1 MAATDLYEVIVVL
14 PPHRARPVLTGLDAT
29 AGISRFY
36 SQIAIGAESRPA
48 WASQTGPTD
57 PADII
62 GELRSRLPEEA
73 VSDLRYAVMTGCGL
87 AQLRFVPETALATI
101 SDGLARVVLS
111 DWSAK
116 QAYHLTLRRELS
128 LCLAFP
134 ERDADQPVSG
144 GILPVVAADVA
155 PDGSLVATTDAATT
169 RLWRPGTGE
178 ELRTIEA
185 SGSDVSF
192 VLGGSAVQITDFD
205 RQRFIDVSTGQV
217 LTEQPAGAVVSPGGL
232 LLAAA
237 ANGLVAVTDIR
248 GNRELWRA
256 EGDRFA
262 WAKDDRLFVSAWASG
277 PTFGRDARTGTV
289 LVEIPGYAPAPAP
302 DGASVITAD
311 GGELAIW
318 DARTGELRTR
328 LAGVAVPTDPWAS
341 QSSVLAYD
349 PAVRAVL
356 IRDRHNALLVVDSL
370 SGEVSFRLH
379 GYAADLIS
387 GAGVVLTSD
396 FAYDAASG
404 HELYR
409 TGRRNVVSDA
419 VGRSIALAQLPG
431 GIETQVLDARS
442 GRLRF
447 EAAGAPLRFGG
458 RGSMLVTALD
468 DRRAALYDAN
478 SGSQL
483 AALGTMRVLSVLE
496 APRASSGALETLGL
510 RELEPLGLRESVL
523 ESELPSTE
531 QAPGGGPG
539 GSLIEE
545 ELSRPG
551 TVENGPEV
559 EYVHRYVVV
568 TGPDVVTPE
577 IAFDISAALVRDRPA
592 DLPRSTPVALQ
603 PTIDAAG
610 AATGAPEVSFAIYAT
625 PAFAML
631 SPSKFNVEVPA
642 DSDPDPVTFR
652 LVASLGADG
661 PHEVS
666 VVLWQGWLLVG
677 RVKLVIKIE
686 AEPKPLNLVRR
697 SLTVPPPGER
707 AAAPEVAIYVSR
719 VSAGGRDT
727 LHYSY
732 EWPARGWPRVDA
744 GSVELLTTADRWLDD
759 KFQLLSSA
767 ARQQGP
773 GAGDEP
779 AGREFERIGENL
791 YSQLFTDELKAFYA
805 TFAAEAKSLLL
816 FSDEPWIPWELV
828 KPWGGGIDGDF
839 LCAQFDLSRWYY
851 SRSCKVPKSDLVV
864 SEVAPIIPQSDLPAT
879 WDEARFFQALP
890 GQWPSVSLH
899 RPLPV
904 RRTEVLEILSGGL
917 TQLVHFAAHGSLR
930 DDGGIAAIELTDGLL
945 KAEDIVGNL
954 VESGL
959 RSATP
964 VVFMNA
970 CHSGRQV
977 IGLTRPDGWV
987 ERCIDLGCRG
997 FLGANWE
1004 VNDQLAATF
1013 AIEVYN
1019 RLVRREPIA
1028 AAVRRARQLLRSQDP
1043 ANPTWL
1049 SYSLYAHPNMTLLAA
1064 GSSAR

>member
-1 MAATDLYEVIVVL
+1 MAATDLYEVLVVL
-14 PPHRARPVLTGLDAT
+14 PPQNAWRTLAGLDAT
-29 AGISRFY
+29 AGISRFPTR
-36 SQIAIGAESRPA
+36 IAIGDRAESHPA
-48 WASQTGPTD
+48 WAAPVTS
-57 PADII
+57 ADLI
-62 GELRSRLPEEA
+62 GELRHRLPEEVISHLRDA
-73 VSDLRYAVMTGCGL
+73 VLNGCGL
-87 AQLRFVPETALATI
+87 VQLRFVPEPALAAI
-101 SDGLARVVLS
+101 SEGFQRVVQSDGATM
-111 DWSAK
+111 
-116 QAYHLTLRRELS
+116 QAYYRSLRVRELP
-128 LCLAFP
+128 LALAFP
-134 ERDADQPVSG
+134 ERDAARPVNG
-144 GILPVVAADVA
+144 GILPIVAADVA
-155 PDGSLVATTDAATT
+155 PGGSLVATTDAATT
-169 RLWRPGTGE
+169 RLWRPGSAQ
-178 ELRTIEA
+178 ELRAVKA
-185 SGSDVSF
+185 SGSSVSF
-192 VLGGSAVQITDFD
+192 VLGGSAVQVTDLD
-205 RQRFIDVSTGQV
+205 LRRFIDVATGRV
-217 LTEQPAGAVVSPGGL
+217 LTEQPAAAAVSPSGL
-232 LLAAA
+232 LVAAA
-237 ANGLVAVTDIR
+237 AHGLVAVTDIR
-248 GNRELWRA
+248 GGREMWRA

-262 WAKDDRLFVSAWASG
+262 WATDDRLFVSALASG
-277 PTFGRDARTGTV
+277 PTFARDSRTGTA
-289 LVEIPGYAPAPAP
+289 LVEIPGYAPTPAP
-302 DGASVITAD
+302 DGESVITVD

-318 DARTGELRTR
+318 DARSGRLRTR
-328 LAGVAVPTDPWAS
+328 LAGLAMPTDPWAS

-349 PAVRAVL
+349 PAVRVVL
-356 IRDRHNALLVVDSL
+356 IRDRNNALLVVDSL
-370 SGEVSFRLH
+370 TGEVSFRLH
-379 GYAADLIS
+379 GNAADLIG
-387 GAGVVLTSD
+387 GASVVLTSD
-396 FAYDAASG
+396 FAYDAITG
-404 HELYR
+404 RELYR
-409 TGRRNVVSDA
+409 TGRGHVVSDSA
-419 VGRSIALAQLPG
+419 GRSIALAQLPG
-431 GIETQVLDARS
+431 GVETQVLDARS

-458 RGSMLVTALD
+458 RGSLLVTALD
-468 DRRAALYDAN
+468 DGRAALYDAN

-496 APRASSGALETLGL
+496 TSKAGGGAGSAFTIGRLPNPRDLAGDLRHDEWSG
-510 RELEPLGLRESVL
+510 
-523 ESELPSTE
+523 
-531 QAPGGGPG
+531 QPGGN
-539 GSLIEE
+539 LLEE
-545 ELSRPG
+545 ELSRQGPDSS
-551 TVENGPEV
+551 VPEV

-568 TGPDVVTPE
+568 TGPDAVTPE

-592 DLPRSTPVALQ
+592 DLPWSSPVALQ
-603 PTIDAAG
+603 PTIDTAG
-610 AATGAPEVSFAIYAT
+610 AATGAPEVSFALYAA

-631 SPSKFNVEVPA
+631 SPAKFSVEVPA
-642 DSDPDPVTFR
+642 DSDPEPATFR
-652 LVASLGADG
+652 LVATAKADG

-666 VVLWQGWLLVG
+666 VVLWQGWLLIG

-686 AEPKPLNLVRR
+686 AEPRPLNLVRR

-744 GSVELLTTADRWLDD
+744 GSVELLTTADRWLSD
-759 KFQLLSSA
+759 KFELLSSA
-767 ARQQGP
+767 ARQAGP
-773 GAGDEP
+773 GGGDEP

-805 TFAAEAKSLLL
+805 KFAGTAKSLLL

-839 LCAQFDLSRWYY
+839 LCAQFDFARWYY
-851 SRSCKVPKSDLVV
+851 SRSGKVPRSDLLV

-879 WDEARFFQALP
+879 WDEARFFQGLP

-904 RRTEVLEILSGGL
+904 RRSEVLEILSGGL

-930 DDGGIAAIELTDGLL
+930 DDGGIAAIELADGLL

-1028 AAVRRARQLLRSQDP
+1028 AAVRGARQLLRSQDP

-1049 SYSLYAHPNMTLLAA
+1049 SYSLYAHPDMTLLAA